1 MDEKNVKYNKIFW
14 KTSGPLLSDRD
25 VSREKINLTKNEKTF
40 TSESE
45 IAETLNNLF
54 SNIVNKLE
62 IAKFDSKESF
72 TENTKDPVS
81 EVILKWKIHSE
92 ILAIQKYSKNK
103 INHLE
108 EVKIGAFEK
117 EILKLDETKDSQ
129 NTDLTTTIIKESI
142 DIFAKFLYTRKNSA
156 IRFASF
162 PFFSK

>member
-1 MDEKNVKYNKIFW
+1 M
-14 KTSGPLLSDRD
+14 LSDRK
-25 VSREKINLTKNEKTF
+25 VSRKNINLTKNEKTF

-45 IAETLNNLF
+45 IAETWNNLF

-81 EVILKWKIHSE
+81 EVILKWKIHFE

-117 EILKLDETKDSQ
+117 EILKLDETKASQ
-129 NTDLTTTIIKESI
+129 NTDLTTAIIKESI

-156 IRFASF
+156 IRSASF
-162 PFFSK
+162 LFFSK

>member
-1 MDEKNVKYNKIFW
+1 MHEKNVKYNKIFW
-14 KTSGPLLSDRD
+14 KTFGPLRSDRE
-25 VSREKINLTKNEKTF
+25 VSRKNINLTKNEKTF

-45 IAETLNNLF
+45 IAETWNNLF

-92 ILAIQKYSKNK
+92 ILAIEKYSKNK
-103 INHLE
+103 IYHLE
-108 EVKIGAFEK
+108 EVKIGASKK
-117 EILKLDETKDSQ
+117 EILKLDETKASQ